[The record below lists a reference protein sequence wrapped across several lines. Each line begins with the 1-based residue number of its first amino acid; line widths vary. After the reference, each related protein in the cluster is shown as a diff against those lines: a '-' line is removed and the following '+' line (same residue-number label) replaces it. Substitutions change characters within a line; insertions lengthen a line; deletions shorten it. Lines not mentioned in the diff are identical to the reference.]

1 MSGTSQEEYLKIFR
15 SRVKEDIFHSI
26 THHNQI
32 WQPDPYDIESIHQE
46 SRECFERLLNRVSN
60 CEQTDSGR
68 IMLLLGESGAGKTH
82 LMRAFRN
89 YTHEKSLGYFSY
101 MQMTSSISNYAS
113 YALHYTI
120 DSLDKPYCAINGS
133 TTGLMHLSNA
143 LIERRQIVSQ
153 HAIEQLR
160 NGELNHDELSKLIS
174 QITDTILNKEGE
186 QFRHVDLDLI
196 RVLLYLQH
204 DEPAIHARVRKYL
217 RCENMSEYDC
227 KILGNITPRVQEGAP
242 DRLLQALAYLMM
254 AINKGAFIICLDQ
267 LEDIHPADEAEIKF
281 RHAMEKMTK
290 LAEIPNVVVVIAG
303 LEEIYRSQLRN
314 SLPNSLIDR
323 IERDPDTITLCGE
336 RSKTEIREIISI
348 RLKALYDS
356 HEIDF
361 CSGESIFPFQD
372 ETPTLLAGMKT
383 RQIID
388 WCRQERE
395 YSIRT
400 GNLPRLPDKNRDTP
414 PQTEESDKK
423 IIQPLEQLWND
434 HLAHPHAIPENEDE
448 MLQLLGRGIEHCAVE
463 LNHSLKCNI
472 VQRDNFLDIDIQN
485 SAENIAICSTIGL
498 CQKPS
503 QGGALARQINKL
515 QTAAGRRTA
524 ISIRSIEFPA
534 NPKTQIAIQLGKFVA
549 DGGKKVLIPDADW
562 RTMVAMESFHKQYA
576 ERSDFKSWLQK
587 EQPLLSLPSIQQ
599 ILDLE
604 MTLKRAETSSVP
616 ANAQPPVPPAL
627 VNVQLLAPDTSQL
640 KIGMTQGYQPSS
652 YKVDISQF
660 VRHAAFLGGSG
671 SGKTTLALNIIE
683 QLLLQGIPAI
693 LLDRKGDLCS
703 YAKDEAWRSPVAD
716 PIRAQMRKD
725 LRNKIEVIVYTPG
738 AIEGQGRPL
747 SIPIV
752 PKGLENLSSGECDQL
767 ANHAAFSLGRIMG
780 YKDHGQDKARIV
792 ILGKAISILGQ
803 LNKNHALTINHLL
816 DFIDKDDPLL
826 LNAIGRLDPKL
837 SKKLVQD
844 LQTLA
849 LGHGTLFSRSG
860 ELLNTEN
867 LFGHSTEKT
876 RLSIIST
883 SNLGNNDNV
892 LFWVSQL
899 LLDIGRF
906 AAKSP
911 SDKLQGV
918 ILLDEADLYLPAQS
932 KPATK
937 EPLEN
942 LLRRARSAGI
952 GLMLATQSPG
962 DLDYRSRDQI
972 STWFIG
978 CIKEKTALDKLKPM
992 LSEAKTDVSSKL
1004 ANQSTGEFYAIHNGE
1019 VSSIKAD
1026 LSLVQAEQVSAHE
1039 ILKLAGRKKDNRI
1052 STFFQ
1057 NVFTSS

>member
-1 MSGTSQEEYLKIFR
+1 MSGTPQKEYLQIFR

-89 YTHEKSLGYFSY
+89 YTHEKSLGYFAY

-160 NGELNHDELSKLIS
+160 NGELNHDELSELIS
-174 QITDTILNKEGE
+174 KITDAILNKEGE

-227 KILGNITPRVQEGAP
+227 KILGNLTPRVQEDAP
-242 DRLLQALAYLMM
+242 DRLLQALAHLMM
-254 AINKGAFIICLDQ
+254 AINKGAFVICLDQ
-267 LEDIHPADEAEIKF
+267 LEDIHPAEDVEIKF
-281 RHAMEKMTK
+281 RRAMETMTR
-290 LAEIPNVVVVIAG
+290 LAEIPNVFVVIAC
-303 LEEIYRSQLRN
+303 LDDVYILLRN
-314 SLPNSLIDR
+314 SLPQSQIDR

-336 RSKTEIREIISI
+336 RSKAEIREIISI
-348 RLKALYDS
+348 RLEALYDS
-356 HEIDF
+356 QGIYSS
-361 CSGESIFPFQD
+361 SGESIFPFQD

-434 HLAHPHAIPENEDE
+434 HLAYPHAVPENEDE

-463 LNHSLKCNI
+463 FNHSLKCSI
-472 VQRDNFLDIDIQN
+472 VQRDDFLDIDIQN
-485 SAENIAICSTIGL
+485 SAENIAYWSTIGL

-515 QTAAGRRTA
+515 QTAASGRTA
-524 ISIRSIEFPA
+524 IAIRSIEFPA

-562 RTMVAMESFHKQYA
+562 RTMVAMESFRKQYA

-587 EQPLLSLPSIQQ
+587 AQPLLSLPSIQQ

-604 MTLKRAETSSVP
+604 MTLKRSETSSVP
-616 ANAQPPVPPAL
+616 ENAQPPVPPAL

-640 KIGMTQGYQPSS
+640 KIGMTQGYQPSF

-660 VRHAAFLGGSG
+660 VRHAAFLGSSG

-716 PIRAQMRKD
+716 PMRAQMRKD
-725 LRNKIEVIVYTPG
+725 LRNKIEVVVYTPG
-738 AIEGQGRPL
+738 VIEGQGRPL

-780 YKDHGQDKARIV
+780 YKDHGQDKARII

-803 LNKNHALTINHLL
+803 LNKGRVLTIDHLL

-826 LNAIGRLDPKL
+826 LNAIGRLDSKL

-849 LGHGTLFSRSG
+849 LGHGSLFSRSG

-867 LFGHSTEKT
+867 LFGHSNGKT
-876 RLSIIST
+876 QLSIINT

-1004 ANQSTGEFYAIHNGE
+1004 AHQSTGEFYAIHNGE

-1039 ILKLAGRKKDNRI
+1039 ILKLAGKKKDNRI
-1052 STFFQ
+1052 SAFFQ